1 MTSPA
6 CFLIGEEMVV
16 IKKSPGTVWFRG
28 MNIQRLALAELQG
41 LGATPCQTSGNFFA
55 FYLIFGLILR
65 FFCTLDS
72 NFYPRA

>member
-28 MNIQRLALAELQG
+28 MNIQRLALAELG
-41 LGATPCQTSGNFFA
+41 SATSGFEAVFQSSE
-55 FYLIFGLILR
+55 R
-65 FFCTLDS
+65 
-72 NFYPRA
+72 